1 MSAWGV
7 IGRGELRILVG
18 VQWGPQLGKEEL
30 TVDSEGLNNHK
41 MENHKDSGP
50 QKKEKNGGFTDKT

>member
-1 MSAWGV
+1 M
-7 IGRGELRILVG
+7 G